1 MDQPRERETERL
13 RDAVHSARA
22 SVEHTATELHERVH
36 RATDL
41 QEQVRAHPIV
51 ALSIAAIA
59 GLVIG
64 RQLVSLLGIGGI
76 ATLGATTVLRG
87 AGPMRN
93 GHPIADRIIDN
104 AGAVLTSAVLMPIVS
119 SLRKLI
125 ETATSRPA
133 GSPGAEPHGGRA
145 AELLTE

>member
-22 SVEHTATELHERVH
+22 SVEHTVTELHERVH
-36 RATDL
+36 RATH
-41 QEQVRAHPIV
+41 QVRAHPIA
-51 ALSIAAIA
+51 ALSIAAVA

-76 ATLGATTVLRG
+76 ATLGATTVLQG
-87 AGPMRN
+87 AGPTRSS
-93 GHPIADRIIDN
+93 HPIADRIIDN

-125 ETATSRPA
+125 ETATSPSADRVD
-133 GSPGAEPHGGRA
+133 RR
-145 AELLTE
+145 